1 MLGDVVTQS
10 TLVLTGGHEY
20 IFNSLTMNSNSRIVV
35 APGTGQVKINIYG
48 KQTNGND
55 LTTPITITGGG
66 LVNTNAQF
74 DPQDLQITYA
84 GTGGVQLA
92 GGEKTAALIYAPNA
106 SGRFSGGSDLYG
118 AVVVKQLTDLGG
130 AAIHYDRAMKNA
142 ALTAGRYMMSAFTW
156 KNY

>member
-1 MLGDVVTQS
+1 
-10 TLVLTGGHEY
+10 
-20 IFNSLTMNSNSRIVV
+20 MNSNSTIVV
-35 APGTGQVKINIYG
+35 APGTGQVRINIYG
-48 KQTNGND
+48 KQTNGNTM
-55 LTTPITITGGG
+55 TTPITITGGG

-74 DPQDLQITYA
+74 DAQDLQIVYA

-130 AAIHYDRAMKNA
+130 AAIHYDRAMKNSY
-142 ALTAGRYMMSAFTW
+142 LTAGNYMMSAFTW